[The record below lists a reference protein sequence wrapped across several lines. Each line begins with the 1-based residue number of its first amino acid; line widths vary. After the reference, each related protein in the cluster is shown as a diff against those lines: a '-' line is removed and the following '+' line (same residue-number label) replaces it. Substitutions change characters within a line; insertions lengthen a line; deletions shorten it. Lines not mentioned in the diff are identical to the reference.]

1 MAAARGLQ
9 LCRLFFCLP
18 WKNIWLH
25 DWRPII
31 AREETESKVLIC
43 WCRCVVK
50 FCLHERVILSG
61 KTYSVTLILHKLTAR
76 QPSRN
81 NPSAWLS
88 NACAIRRRKERKKE
102 FAASERAIS
111 SNQQTPTIDHGRS
124 GRQIVSADRSKLRD
138 PLNSRA
144 KR

>member
-31 AREETESKVLIC
+31 AREETDSKELIC
-43 WCRCVVK
+43 WCRFVVK

-61 KTYSVTLILHKLTAR
+61 KTYSVTLILHKLTAK

-102 FAASERAIS
+102 FAASERSVPIS
-111 SNQQTPTIDHGRS
+111 KRPQSTMDGVEDRLFQRTE
-124 GRQIVSADRSKLRD
+124 RSKLRD